1 MLIPLARV
9 ATAMHMNA
17 ALITIALQQ
26 SGYPEDSVTSAT
38 FKGFD
43 YERSTFV
50 YDCTFYNNIEGRH
63 EQCNVYIRFAHDGK
77 IVADY

>member
-26 SGYPEDSVTSAT
+26 SGYPEDSVTSAI
-38 FKGFD
+38 FKGMLVNGI
-43 YERSTFV
+43 FV
-50 YDCTFYNNIEGRH
+50 YDCAFYNNIEGRH